1 MDYKGGIRINLLMAA
16 LMTLYYF
23 TLRPNKNYFIVVA
36 INLAAALII
45 KIMEIRARDEEDE
58 EGGEAEEDPE
68 AEEAAEVSDK
78 PEAADD
84 EKAEGSV
91 EETAGETAEAD
102 AEESSGE

>member
-58 EGGEAEEDPE
+58 EGGEAEENSE
-68 AEEAAEVSDK
+68 AEKAAET
-78 PEAADD
+78 E
-84 EKAEGSV
+84 
-91 EETAGETAEAD
+91 